1 MSSDQLQELTIA
13 SNLLASEIKSPDT
26 TIVPSSTIE
35 SIPVTNNSSLAR
47 VPIIRCVDKTS
58 TPLPSCIT
66 LTEDYIRSSVGFRR
80 IDTIKT
86 HFRDLYQETVK
97 IDTMPADAVLDKG
110 DIATIRKSNRSTT
123 PVSRPPNFGDVIHMD
138 IVFGPDI
145 TIGNVH
151 YGLLFMDR
159 STRMTYIY

>member
-26 TIVPSSTIE
+26 TTVPSSTIE

-110 DIATIRKSNRSTT
+110 DIATIRKRNRSTT
-123 PVSRPPNFGDVIHMD
+123 PVSCPPNFGDVIHMD

-145 TIGNVH
+145 IGNVH
-151 YGLLFMDR
+151 YGLLF
-159 STRMTYIY
+159 YG